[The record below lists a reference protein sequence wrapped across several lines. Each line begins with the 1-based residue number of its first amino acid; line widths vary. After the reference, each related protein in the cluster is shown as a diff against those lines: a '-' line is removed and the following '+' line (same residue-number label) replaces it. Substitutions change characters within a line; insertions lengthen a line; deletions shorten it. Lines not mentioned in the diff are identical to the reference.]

1 MPITAVL
8 LKVDPERVADSLLEL
23 QAQIAAGNV
32 ESVLDFSSV
41 SRIDAKAVQ
50 SLEALAGLADAK
62 AARIELRGVNVEIY
76 KVLKLV
82 NVTPGDFLNKDGQQ
96 ASMVP
101 TIDAASGTGMIALT
115 RPPSAPGISGTGR
128 LVTMTFQPLAA
139 GTASV
144 QVFGATARGP
154 GHEPKSL
161 AAVQAAVT
169 VTAAPVIGAPAK

>member
-1 MPITAVL
+1 MVEPMPITAVL

-82 NVTPGDFLNKDGQQ
+82 KL
-96 ASMVP
+96 
-101 TIDAASGTGMIALT
+101 
-115 RPPSAPGISGTGR
+115 APRFS
-128 LVTMTFQPLAA
+128 FAD
-139 GTASV
+139 
-144 QVFGATARGP
+144 
-154 GHEPKSL
+154 
-161 AAVQAAVT
+161 
-169 VTAAPVIGAPAK
+169 